1 MPRTLVRLK
10 DRVRFTARFLVTF
23 LHENVGF
30 FVAELPTSQPRGQT
44 SLLATNGAL
53 QVARLLASLVG
64 QRTSKRRVGRRVGK
78 RAGGQTELGAGG
90 RSIRSGS
97 RIAARSATRNLARSV
112 TRPNSK
118 ATRYD
123 PKAGGVSV
131 ACCCCDT
138 GLLCATQRYVR
149 GGVFSLASQDKTG
162 LQPHQGVQPHSS
174 LVLTT

>member
-1 MPRTLVRLK
+1 MS
-10 DRVRFTARFLVTF
+10 
-23 LHENVGF
+23 
-30 FVAELPTSQPRGQT
+30 TSQPRGQT

-64 QRTSKRRVGRRVGK
+64 QRTSKRRAGRRVGK

-97 RIAARSATRNLARSV
+97 RITARSATRNSARSD
-112 TRPNSK
+112 TRSNSK

-138 GLLCATQRYVR
+138 GLLSATQRYVR
-149 GGVFSLASQDKTG
+149 GGVLFISLPRQNRPTAAPGRTTALFFSSDNVRST
-162 LQPHQGVQPHSS
+162 
-174 LVLTT
+174 